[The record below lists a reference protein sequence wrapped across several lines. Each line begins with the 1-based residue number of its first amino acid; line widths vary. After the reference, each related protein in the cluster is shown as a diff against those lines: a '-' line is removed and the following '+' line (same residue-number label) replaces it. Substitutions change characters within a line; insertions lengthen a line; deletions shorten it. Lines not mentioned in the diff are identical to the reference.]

1 MRVTSTYY
9 TILVLMLSSYP
20 NFEYHISQKPLKCV
34 REYFFL
40 IIMNRGMQNFNSFK
54 KRKNYSKRG
63 NRKNIRRRKNML
75 IVKYYD
81 AVVVFSYYI
90 YVSVRI
96 LSCKMRIKTG
106 KIEIII
112 HALYDIGSYL
122 FWFEYYFA
130 IVVFSYY
137 IYFSLRIIGTDRLYW
152 IMKSKFL
159 CSFTDFSSFKE
170 SNKN

>member
-1 MRVTSTYY
+1 
-9 TILVLMLSSYP
+9 MLSSYP

-96 LSCKMRIKTG
+96 LFCKKENKNGENGNNYTCIVRYWFLSIL
-106 KIEIII
+106 IWV
-112 HALYDIGSYL
+112 L
-122 FWFEYYFA
+122 FCNCSLFILHLSSKDY
-130 IVVFSYY
+130 VVF
-137 IYFSLRIIGTDRLYW
+137 IHRLYL

>member
-9 TILVLMLSSYP
+9 TILVLMLSSYT

-40 IIMNRGMQNFNSFK
+40 IIMNRGMHNFNSFK

-96 LSCKMRIKTG
+96 LSCK
-106 KIEIII
+106 
-112 HALYDIGSYL
+112 
-122 FWFEYYFA
+122 
-130 IVVFSYY
+130 
-137 IYFSLRIIGTDRLYW
+137 
-152 IMKSKFL
+152 
-159 CSFTDFSSFKE
+159 KE
-170 SNKN
+170 NKNGENRNNYTSIVRYWSLSILILVLFCNCSLFILHLR

>member
-1 MRVTSTYY
+1 
-9 TILVLMLSSYP
+9 MLSSYP

-96 LSCKMRIKTG
+96 LSCKKENKNGENGNNYTC
-106 KIEIII
+106 
-112 HALYDIGSYL
+112 
-122 FWFEYYFA
+122 
-130 IVVFSYY
+130 VVFTILAL
-137 IYFSLRIIGTDRLYW
+137 IYSDLSIILQLLSFHTTFTLCYW
-152 IMKSKFL
+152 Y
-159 CSFTDFSSFKE
+159 T
-170 SNKN
+170 